1 MAMSVKDFEILRRQ
15 MLAEI
20 AAGTFHV
27 SDLIGKAALDERVMA
42 AMAKV
47 PRHEFVPVEL
57 QPYAYANIPLP
68 IGFEKTISQPFIV
81 ALMTDLLDIS
91 ADDTVLEI
99 GTGLGYQAAILAQL
113 ARKVYSIEI
122 IEELARQAKQRL
134 RQQGCTNIE
143 LKIANGYHG
152 WSEHAP
158 FDKVIVT
165 AAPDL
170 IPPPLIHQL
179 KPGGKMVIP
188 AGLPDTQQL
197 ILVEKDRHGRVTTK
211 EILPV
216 RFSQL
221 KGGNPPDTR
230 QFLGD
235 LAQTCQ
241 SGQRWRAR
249 FLLPRKAGFLRN
261 SETIVRLRLRLESYE
276 VARHVTKILQASSGQ
291 ARRVARSEKHG
302 AGSRLPRKMG

>member
-1 MAMSVKDFEILRRQ
+1 MRAEDLEALRKD
-15 MLAEI
+15 MLAVI
-20 AAGTFHV
+20 AASAFALRDT
-27 SDLIGKAALDERVMA
+27 IGKSAFDERVMT
-42 AMAKV
+42 AMGKV
-47 PRHEFVPVEL
+47 PRHEFVPIEF

-68 IGFEKTISQPFIV
+68 IGFEKTISQPFVV
-81 ALMTDLLDIS
+81 ALMTDLLDIK
-91 ADDTVLEI
+91 ADDSVLEI

-113 ARKVYSIEI
+113 ARKVYSVEI
-122 IEELARQAKQRL
+122 IEELGQKAKQRL
-134 RQQGCTNIE
+134 RQQGCSNVE

-170 IPPPLIHQL
+170 IPPPLIHHL
-179 KPGGKMVIP
+179 KSGGKMVIP

>member
-1 MAMSVKDFEILRRQ
+1 VPLGFAQKYGTMNAEYLAASHQ
-15 MLAEI
+15 HMLAEI
-20 AAGTFHV
+20 AARTIYA
-27 SDLIGKAALDERVMA
+27 SARIGKAALDARVMA

-47 PRHEFVPVEL
+47 PRHEFVPIEL
-57 QPYAYANIPLP
+57 QPHAYANMPLP

-81 ALMTDLLDIS
+81 ALMTDLLDIR

-99 GTGLGYQAAILAQL
+99 GTGLGYQAAILAEL

-122 IEELARQAKQRL
+122 IEELAGQAKQRL
-134 RQQGCTNIE
+134 RRQGYTNIE

-152 WSEHAP
+152 WPEHAP

-197 ILVEKDRHGRVTTK
+197 ILVEKDRHGTVTTK

-221 KGGNPPDTR
+221 EGGEP
-230 QFLGD
+230 
-235 LAQTCQ
+235 A
-241 SGQRWRAR
+241 
-249 FLLPRKAGFLRN
+249 
-261 SETIVRLRLRLESYE
+261 
-276 VARHVTKILQASSGQ
+276 
-291 ARRVARSEKHG
+291 
-302 AGSRLPRKMG
+302 